1 MKLSVISKPTK
12 EVRNINNKFIHNER
26 GVTLLELIA
35 ALLLASLVVGI
46 LMTSF
51 SIGAKHNISASDTV
65 RLQQEANLVIAKI
78 SAKHRSGECYN
89 IKETGGKLFFVS
101 YKHGTAIPCSKE
113 LTTSAITDNLYEYK
127 VKTNGF
133 LGNPKKCDLKLE
145 LTVSKGTR
153 NIVLNSTITRIKTG
167 GACGP

>member
-1 MKLSVISKPTK
+1 MGFKWLK
-12 EVRNINNKFIHNER
+12 NEE

-51 SIGAKHNISASDTV
+51 SIGAKHNVSASDTL
-65 RLQQEANLVIAKI
+65 RIQQEANLVIAKI

-89 IKETGGKLFFVS
+89 LKETAGKLFFVA
-101 YKHGTAIPCSKE
+101 YKTGTAIPCSEE
-113 LTTSAITDNLYEYK
+113 LSVEAVTDNVYGYRIN
-127 VKTNGF
+127 TNGF
-133 LGNPKKCDLKLE
+133 SGNPKKCDLKLE
-145 LTVSKGTR
+145 LAVNSGTR
-153 NIVLNSTITRIKTG
+153 EVVLNSTISRIKTE

>member
-1 MKLSVISKPTK
+1 MRKIGFKL
-12 EVRNINNKFIHNER
+12 INNER

-51 SIGAKHNISASDTV
+51 SIGAKHNVSASDTLRV
-65 RLQQEANLVIAKI
+65 QQEANLVIAKI

-89 IKETGGKLFFVS
+89 LKETGGKLFFVS
-101 YKHGTAIPCSKE
+101 YKTGTAIPCSEE
-113 LTTSAITDNLYEYK
+113 LTVEAVSDSSYEYK
-127 VKTNGF
+127 VNTNGF

-145 LTVSKGTR
+145 LTVKSGTR
-153 NIVLNSTITRIKTG
+153 EVVLNSTISRIKTE